1 MEDIKGDKIPGERP
15 RWEPKLD
22 FTPRQIYDEMSRFVI
37 GQERAVRTI
46 AIAAY
51 NHIKRIIHP
60 NDLLKK
66 SNVLMVGPTGSG
78 KTHIAR
84 TLAGA
89 LNVPFTVTNATDYTE
104 AGYYGKDVEVM
115 VAELLFATG
124 GDVRA
129 AERGIIF
136 IDEIDKIARRSGG
149 QRTGASGRD
158 IGGEGVQQAILKLL
172 EANRVFVPL
181 NVTQHWNKHDF
192 VPMEVGNILFIC
204 AGTFS
209 DMKRGRDRGDIG
221 FLGESADDKSTY
233 PVAVRDLESYG
244 LLAELLG
251 RLPVIVELDPLTDD
265 ELMHIVT
272 DPPDSLLRE
281 YQAMFEYE
289 QITIEMCDD
298 GLRAIAAKARE
309 RGTGARGLR
318 AMFEEMFHD
327 LAFTAPE
334 RMGEN
339 VVVDADF
346 VNANLVEAKKPR
358 RREAED

>member
-1 MEDIKGDKIPGERP
+1 M
-15 RWEPKLD
+15 
-22 FTPRQIYDEMSRFVI
+22 
-37 GQERAVRTI
+37 
-46 AIAAY
+46 
-51 NHIKRIIHP
+51 
-60 NDLLKK
+60 
-66 SNVLMVGPTGSG
+66 
-78 KTHIAR
+78 
-84 TLAGA
+84 
-89 LNVPFTVTNATDYTE
+89 
-104 AGYYGKDVEVM
+104 
-115 VAELLFATG
+115 
-124 GDVRA
+124 
-129 AERGIIF
+129 
-136 IDEIDKIARRSGG
+136 
-149 QRTGASGRD
+149 
-158 IGGEGVQQAILKLL
+158 
-172 EANRVFVPL
+172 
-181 NVTQHWNKHDF
+181 
-192 VPMEVGNILFIC
+192 
-204 AGTFS
+204 
-209 DMKRGRDRGDIG
+209 
-221 FLGESADDKSTY
+221 
-233 PVAVRDLESYG
+233 AVRDLESYG